1 MAYAIW
7 RAGFRAQ
14 RQVDALEAVWNPL
27 LMERHTARLF
37 GS

>member
-1 MAYAIW
+1 MTYVIW

-14 RQVDALEAVWNPL
+14 RQDDALEAVWNPL
-27 LMERHTARLF
+27 KERQTARLF